1 MKIFLQ
7 RYTMKLEFTKMH
19 GIGNDYIYLNC
30 PDGAPEDPAALAIKL
45 SDRHRSVG
53 GNGLVLI
60 LPSDKADFRMRMFNS
75 DGSEGAMC
83 GNAIRCVG
91 KYVYDNK
98 MTDKTKL
105 SIETASG
112 IKTLQLHLQNGKVE
126 LITVDMGAPVI
137 AHAELSLRVGKT
149 EYKGLSISMGN
160 PHFVT
165 FCEDVPHQPVT
176 TDGPFIEHMS
186 CFPDRTN
193 VEFAE
198 VMGEHLR
205 MRVWERGSGETQ
217 ACGTGACATAVASV
231 VRGFFPKGKDIDVH
245 LPGGVLTVNFDGD
258 TVYMT
263 GAAETVFHGTIEIG
277 E

>member
-1 MKIFLQ
+1 MANLS
-7 RYTMKLEFTKMH
+7 FTKMH

-30 PDGAPEDPAALAIKL
+30 LSSAPKDPSTLAVKL

-53 GNGLVLI
+53 SNGLVLI
-60 LPSDKADFRMRMFNS
+60 LPSHKADFRMRMFNA

-91 KYVYDNK
+91 KYLYENAI
-98 MTDKTKL
+98 TDKTEL
-105 SIETASG
+105 NIETASG
-112 IKTLQLHLQNGKVE
+112 IKSLVLLVEESKVKM
-126 LITVDMGAPVI
+126 IRVDMGSPVI
-137 AHAELSLRVGKT
+137 ASQTLSLRVGKT
-149 EYKGLSISMGN
+149 EYKGMSISMGN

-165 FCEDVPHQPVT
+165 FCQDVPHMPVT

-198 VMGEHLR
+198 VIGENALR

-217 ACGTGACATAVASV
+217 ACGTGACAAAVAAV
-231 VRGFFPKGKDIDVH
+231 ENGFFAKGQDIAVH
-245 LPGGVLTVNFDGD
+245 LPGGVLSINFDGER
-258 TVYMT
+258 VFMT
-263 GAAETVFHGTIEIG
+263 GPAETVFKGTIEI
-277 E
+277 

>member
-1 MKIFLQ
+1 MRLD
-7 RYTMKLEFTKMH
+7 FTKMH

-30 PDGAPEDPAALAIKL
+30 PHGAPEDPEALAIKL

-60 LPSDKADFRMRMFNS
+60 LPSEVADFRMRMFNS

-98 MTDKTKL
+98 MTDKTAL

-112 IKTLQLHLQNGKVE
+112 IKTLQLHAEDGKVT
-126 LITVDMGAPVI
+126 LITVNMGAPVI
-137 AHAELSLRVGKT
+137 DEEELCLRVGKT
-149 EYKGLSISMGN
+149 EYRGLRISMGN

-165 FCEDVPHQPVT
+165 FCEDVRHQPVT
-176 TDGPFIEHMS
+176 TDGPFIEHLP

-193 VEFAE
+193 VEFVE
-198 VMGEHLR
+198 VMGDHLR

-217 ACGTGACATAVASV
+217 ACGTGACAAAVAAV
-231 VRGFFPKGKDIDVH
+231 TNGFFSKGRDVDVH

-263 GAAETVFHGTIEIG
+263 GPAEKVFEGTIVL
-277 E
+277 

>member
-1 MKIFLQ
+1 MELK
-7 RYTMKLEFTKMH
+7 FTKMH
-19 GIGNDYIYLNC
+19 GIGNDYIYINC
-30 PDGAPEDPAALAIKL
+30 PTGAPENPEALAVQL

-60 LPSDKADFRMRMFNS
+60 LPSEVADFRMRMFNS

-98 MTDKTKL
+98 MTDKTEL
-105 SIETASG
+105 TIETASG
-112 IKTLQLHLQNGKVE
+112 IKKLVLHMQDDKVA

-137 AHAELSLRVGKT
+137 AQQELCLRVGKT

-165 FCEDVPHQPVT
+165 FCTDVSHQPVT

-198 VMGEHLR
+198 VMGDHIR

-217 ACGTGACATAVASV
+217 ACGTGACAVAVAAV
-231 VRGFFPKGKDIDVH
+231 QNGFFPKGRDIAVH

-258 TVYMT
+258 SVYMT
-263 GAAETVFHGTIEIG
+263 GPAETVFVGMIEIS

>member
-1 MKIFLQ
+1 M
-7 RYTMKLEFTKMH
+7 RFTKMH
-19 GIGNDYIYLNC
+19 GIGNDYIYLEC
-30 PDGAPEDPAALAIKL
+30 LDSAPSDPAALAVKL

-60 LPSDKADFRMRMFNS
+60 LPSDKADFRMRMFNA

-91 KYVYDNK
+91 KYVYDNGL
-98 MTDKTKL
+98 TDRQNLK
-105 SIETASG
+105 IETASG
-112 IKTLQLHLQNGKVE
+112 IKSLSLQVENGKVS

-137 AHAELSLRVGKT
+137 APEALTLRVGQRIY
-149 EYKGLSISMGN
+149 EGLSISMGN

-165 FCEDVPHQPVT
+165 FCEDVPHLPVT

-186 CFPDRTN
+186 HFPDRTN

-198 VMGEHLR
+198 VVGENKLR

-217 ACGTGACATAVASV
+217 ACGTGACAAVVAAITNGLFEQS
-231 VRGFFPKGKDIDVH
+231 KNIDVL
-245 LPGGVLTVNFDGD
+245 LPGGTLTIFYDGKTVLMSGP
-258 TVYMT
+258 
-263 GAAETVFHGTIEIG
+263 AETVFVGEIFL
-277 E
+277 

>member
-1 MKIFLQ
+1 MELK
-7 RYTMKLEFTKMH
+7 FTKMH

-30 PDGAPEDPAALAIKL
+30 LDSAPEDPSSLAVRL
-45 SDRHRSVG
+45 SDRNRSVG
-53 GNGLVLI
+53 SNGLVLI
-60 LPSDKADFRMRMFNS
+60 LPSKVADFRMRMFNA

-91 KYVYDNK
+91 KYVYDNGI
-98 MTDKTKL
+98 TDKQELT
-105 SIETASG
+105 IETASG
-112 IKTLQLHLQNGKVE
+112 IKSLVLHVDAGKVA
-126 LITVDMGAPVI
+126 LITVNMGAPVI
-137 AHAELSLRVGKT
+137 AREELCLRVGKT
-149 EYKGLSISMGN
+149 EYKGLNISMGN

-165 FCEDVPHQPVT
+165 FCEDVPHKPVT
-176 TDGPFIEHMS
+176 TDGPFIEHMP

-198 VMGEHLR
+198 VIGENTLR

-217 ACGTGACATAVASV
+217 ACGTGACASAVAAV
-231 VRGFFPKGKDIDVH
+231 TNGFFNKGEDIAVH

-263 GAAETVFHGTIEIG
+263 GPAETVFNGIIEL
-277 E
+277 